1 MSRIVT
7 EIEQLYRKASQRG
20 MSVRLTVSQANG
32 ETTTTLA
39 LTTPTA
45 NCGEPPV
52 EKKQRSRD
60 RQKQNSRYFFD
71 KRKSKKEEITKPTTP
86 KPKQDQQLDVSK
98 FTQPSF
104 LEALIKHTEEPKI
117 DVSTTS
123 IPSDTPPP
131 TTVEKKQMKPMI
143 PIMEKKQMKPTTP
156 TVKDHAREA
165 QLGSW
170 REAQFRSF
178 QDLVPQDSPFSLNR
192 STGHVSVGY
201 RESDLRPM
209 REEALRLLQHGSW
222 RDLFPRHLRY
232 SEPDLQRIREEA
244 LKFWNDPAMTEK
256 FVCPGAIH
264 QR

>member
-86 KPKQDQQLDVSK
+86 KPKQ
-98 FTQPSF
+98 
-104 LEALIKHTEEPKI
+104 EPKI
-117 DVSTTS
+117 DVSATS
-123 IPSDTPPP
+123 IP
-131 TTVEKKQMKPMI
+131 TVEKM
-143 PIMEKKQMKPTTP
+143 PTTEEDP
-156 TVKDHAREA
+156 MREA
-165 QLGSW
+165 LRSWDGLAYARGS
-170 REAQFRSF
+170 R
-178 QDLVPQDSPFSLNR
+178 
-192 STGHVSVGY
+192 Y
-201 RESDLRPM
+201 REPDFRRV
-209 REEALRLLQHGSW
+209 REEALRFWEDPVMAENVMRTATIFLH
-222 RDLFPRHLRY
+222 HRY
-232 SEPDLQRIREEA
+232 PPA
-244 LKFWNDPAMTEK
+244 LM
-256 FVCPGAIH
+256 
-264 QR
+264 